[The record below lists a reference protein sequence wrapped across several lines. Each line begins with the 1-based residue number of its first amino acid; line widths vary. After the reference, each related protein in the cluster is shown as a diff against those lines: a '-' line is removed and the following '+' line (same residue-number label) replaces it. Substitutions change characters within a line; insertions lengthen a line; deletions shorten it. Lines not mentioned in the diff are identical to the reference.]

1 LCGKHIKN
9 DDDLYIEEISKGD
22 ERFHHKH
29 CYTFYNRL
37 VSVYGKDFSEIGLDE
52 INWGARSGNLVQLSL
67 FDIKRTKF
75 SSSEVVSDF
84 SIFKRRLVDE
94 VYEPKDELQI
104 VCSSTG
110 IFELFYGVLEGLF
123 LHTRQTPTHA
133 PKIRLL
139 FPKSKKVR
147 SFLEKSNVS
156 KLPTVEIQ
164 YIHEDEYQYF
174 IAGVD
179 KSVSL
184 FSELTSNVE
193 GGLDD
198 SFFNVISIKD
208 SVIWHN
214 SAIFESLWKQ
224 SILENRV
231 KDLSN
236 EMTMNNI
243 SNHNFVRILAHE
255 LKNPIQPILGFSD
268 MIQNNKRLNSDQK
281 NELLKIISRNARKLD
296 IMTNNILDYAR
307 MENNIFNLNFEL
319 FDIVK
324 VIEELLSDYSI
335 QVNKKNIKLDL
346 DTLSKKIMIHAD
358 KIRIIEVLDN
368 LLSNAIK
375 FTEKGQVVISIQKIS
390 NRVVIAISD
399 TGCGINEEDHKK
411 IFSKFYT
418 TDKLGT
424 GLGLYISRIIVE
436 KHLGRIEGRNNKN
449 GIGST
454 FTIELPVK

>member
-1 LCGKHIKN
+1 MCGKHIKDNN
-9 DDDLYIEEISKGD
+9 DLFIEEIGKGD

-29 CYTFYNRL
+29 CYTLYNKL
-37 VSVYGKDFSEIGLDE
+37 VSVYGKEFSEMGLDE

-84 SIFKRRLVDE
+84 SIFRRRLVDE
-94 VYEPKDELQI
+94 VYETKEELQI

-110 IFELFYGVLEGLF
+110 IFDQFYGVLEGLF
-123 LHTRQTPTHA
+123 LRTRQNQTHT

-139 FPKSKKVR
+139 IPKSKKVQ
-147 SFLEKSNVS
+147 SFLEKSNIS
-156 KLPTVEIQ
+156 ELPTAEIQ

-184 FSELTSNVE
+184 FSELTSSFE
-193 GGLDD
+193 RGLDD

-224 SILENRV
+224 SILENRI

-236 EMTMNNI
+236 EMTRNNL

-268 MIQNNKRLNSDQK
+268 MIQNNKRLDSDQK

-307 MENNIFNLNFEL
+307 MENNIFNLNLEP
-319 FDIVK
+319 FDIVQ
-324 VIEELLSDYSI
+324 VIEELLSDYTI

-346 DTLSKKIMIHAD
+346 DTSSKKIMIKAD

-375 FTEKGQVVISIQKIS
+375 FTERGQIVISIQKKS
-390 NRVVIAISD
+390 NHVVIAISD
-399 TGCGINEEDHKK
+399 TGSGIGKKDHKK

-424 GLGLYISRIIVE
+424 GLGLHISRIIVE